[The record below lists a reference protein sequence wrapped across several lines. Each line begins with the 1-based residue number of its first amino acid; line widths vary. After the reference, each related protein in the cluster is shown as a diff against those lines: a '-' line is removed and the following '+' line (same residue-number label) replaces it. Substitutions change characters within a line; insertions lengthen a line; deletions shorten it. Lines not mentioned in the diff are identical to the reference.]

1 MSQHFDIERLTNL
14 LRTDFINRYRSV
26 GIASAALT
34 GLVFIIAM
42 FNAPETSGSTGI
54 YSILLFCMLLIWG
67 PIAASHS
74 FRELHDKEMNQAY
87 LLLPASAL
95 EKMISRLLLV
105 IVVFPLYAV
114 VFVMALSW
122 LMIGVQSLLGTNS
135 WGAFV
140 PSEFLQPISIGTFV
154 VNQSL
159 FFLGAAWFRKM
170 HLIKTVLS
178 LTGLGI
184 GMSIFAG
191 VVLRTVFPDV
201 MSGDFDFDPAVLF
214 ENHEGLTNVL
224 LFVLRLLYYA
234 VLPTFCWSVAWLRIR
249 ETQVSHGV

>member
-26 GIASAALT
+26 GIASAALA
-34 GLVFIIAM
+34 GLVLIFVM
-42 FNAPETSGSTGI
+42 LKAPDTSGATGI
-54 YSILLFCMLLIWG
+54 YSTLLFCMLVIWG

-74 FRELHDKEMNQAY
+74 FRELHDKELNQAY

-105 IVVFPLYAV
+105 VVVFPLYAV

-122 LMIGVQSLLGTNS
+122 LMIGVQSLVGTNG

-140 PSEFLQPISIGTFV
+140 PSEFLRPIAIGTFV

-159 FFLGAAWFRKM
+159 FFLGAAWFRKT
-170 HLIKTVLS
+170 HFVKTVLA
-178 LTGLGI
+178 LTGLAI
-184 GMSIFAG
+184 GMSMFAG
-191 VVLRTVFPDV
+191 LVFRLVFPDAI
-201 MSGDFDFDPAVLF
+201 GGNFDIDPAAF
-214 ENHEGLTNVL
+214 FRSHEGLVGVL
-224 LFVLRLLYYA
+224 LFTFRLCYYA
-234 VLPTFCWSVAWLRIR
+234 VLPAFCWSVAWLRIR
-249 ETQVSHGV
+249 ETQVSHGI